1 MHLYL
6 RVTPPPL
13 RESRTCKYVVV
24 DLFYVC
30 LFLLGPGVRKFRSSE
45 KSMFSNEADSTSTS
59 TCQSSLSHRKHVTD
73 SFFVGTR
80 SFIIYNIAEK
90 SIFVASPSIWK
101 KRINCIFCSFEIKKK
116 KLVVL
121 RWMWVRSSREAF
133 LILMFQF
140 IELTKCSSCL
150 LVNRVCQ
157 KPRCKKTTTNRS

>member
-1 MHLYL
+1 MS
-6 RVTPPPL
+6 VCSFSAQ
-13 RESRTCKYVVV
+13 ESGSFGVPRNPCFRTRPTRPRPRHAKVLCHT
-24 DLFYVC
+24 
-30 LFLLGPGVRKFRSSE
+30 G
-45 KSMFSNEADSTSTS
+45 NTSLTVF
-59 TCQSSLSHRKHVTD
+59 CRNQIV
-73 SFFVGTR
+73 
-80 SFIIYNIAEK
+80 YNLQFIAEK

-157 KPRCKKTTTNRS
+157 KPRCKKQPQILRKHS